1 MKNQNFFKITFSCR
15 LFVLLLI
22 TGIIL
27 TTMIPYVSSSS
38 LTLTEEA
45 IQISTYE
52 EDISYL

>member
-1 MKNQNFFKITFSCR
+1 MKNQNFFKITVSYR

-22 TGIIL
+22 TNIII
-27 TTMIPYVSSSS
+27 TMIPYVSSNP
-38 LTLTEEA
+38 LTLTEED